1 MKKRLAHLYCL
12 AKTHEK
18 TLAMTPKLSASGM
31 YNYKLAK
38 WLDEKLK
45 PLFVNDY
52 TINDIFLF
60 ANQLHEMEIN
70 EHDPLVSY
78 DVFSLL
84 TNIPV
89 DENFEKTAERVFEN
103 NWFNEEHRLN
113 ITKL

>member
-1 MKKRLAHLYCL
+1 MIPR
-12 AKTHEK
+12 
-18 TLAMTPKLSASGM
+18 LSASGT

-45 PLFVNDY
+45 PLFVNDH

-60 ANQLHEMEIN
+60 ANELHEM
-70 EHDPLVSY
+70 DPLVPY

-84 TNIPV
+84 TNLPV
-89 DENFEKTAERVFEN
+89 DETFESTEERAFEN

-113 ITKL
+113 ITKLYSIELLRIAITLLLFIALCLLF

>member
-1 MKKRLAHLYCL
+1 
-12 AKTHEK
+12 
-18 TLAMTPKLSASGM
+18 M

-45 PLFVNDY
+45 PLFVNDHA
-52 TINDIFLF
+52 INDIFLF
-60 ANQLHEMEIN
+60 ANELHEMEIN

-89 DENFEKTAERVFEN
+89 NETFESTAERAFES
-103 NWFNEEHRLN
+103 NWFNEEHSLN
-113 ITKL
+113 ITKLYLIELVRIATKQNLDQQVNGFASGTSHQ